1 MYGYFDDLQKYLKFD
16 KIKIDNNVFRLHYKI
31 TVMVFVCCGILIS
44 SGQYIGDPID
54 CIADGVPGGLMDT
67 YCWIHS
73 TFSIPSRYV
82 LLELQ
87 RQRK

>member
-1 MYGYFDDLQKYLKFD
+1 MLGLFSSLREFITVDDVR
-16 KIKIDNNVFRLHYKI
+16 IDSNTSRLHYKV
-31 TVMVFVCCGILIS
+31 TVLIFVTASLLVT

-54 CIADGVPGGLMDT
+54 CIVDGVPGGLMDT

-82 LLELQ
+82 VI
-87 RQRK
+87 